1 MLVLASIHIIRTAIK
16 RAKSEGSVSMALY
29 LNQGGVSGF
38 GRRLQETQI
47 LEDPFSAAS
56 MLIFAMHNVVFS
68 ECHIFS
74 N

>member
-1 MLVLASIHIIRTAIK
+1 MGDAGAGLHTHNPHGDKACEIRGQ
-16 RAKSEGSVSMALY
+16 REHGRLSEPGR
-29 LNQGGVSGF
+29 GV
-38 GRRLQETQI
+38 RIWQETQI